1 MKKSKKKVY
10 PDEYYSNGLF
20 EVIRYENIVET
31 RNTMSPEQY
40 EKYIRLYANRQ
51 EKIRKEIQN
60 IIIELQNIISNCD
73 IYSLLRMAHS
83 YEVFTNLNVDSESEL
98 SEDAIFATRTM
109 EYIQSIA
116 VCIQINEK
124 EEMAEE
130 LYWKIYS
137 MVKDLYN
144 LTFEFLLSYFYNKR
158 QDDKG
163 WDIGTERFILDS
175 YLSNICKGKRYAIY
189 EIEHLKD
196 FIYPQKELFEKEYC
210 ISVEE
215 FLSGMEKLQHA
226 FTYGFHEARQKIDDI
241 FTNSILSERLLNGQ
255 ANKKEETECQS
266 AIEDL
271 MGLGTR
277 DIIKITEWSTDFVSR
292 FSYSIGECNEFI
304 DESKEY
310 SGWLINKLPIDKKPF
325 IRINDRYYCLGKYQ
339 LFDNM
344 YRILQKDIIKRNEE
358 NNQKWSK
365 IQGDTAE
372 KVVGRL
378 FAKIIPKAE
387 IYKSNYYQ
395 SKNSKKQMAENDLLV
410 IYDDNL
416 IVIEVKS
423 GNYTPESAL
432 IDINSH
438 INSLKELI
446 EKADNQSQRFIEY
459 LENNQECKIY
469 DSNRKNKKVKKVLKK
484 QDYDNIIK
492 ICVTLENF
500 NELEAKAEKI
510 KYLKLNDNT
519 IVISIDDL
527 RVYADYFSSTCKFFH
542 YLKQRRKATKLKK
555 LELNDELDHLGL
567 YIEYN
572 LYYLTIQASKANNLQ
587 FQGYRQQLDKY
598 YNQLYLG
605 NKIAV
610 KPEKK
615 LPLHIEKIIQFI
627 EDNELHRGIQLSNF
641 LLDLD
646 TDSKKQFNDMINKAI
661 EQQKLQEKIVVFLM
675 NGEVSILTYCHTD
688 RTIEDSEVDY
698 RKNTFANMKC
708 ASIKHIVELHLY
720 YDEDIKLNELKFEF
734 LEIDDIPS
742 EMEKQVEEIAI
753 IKKDMRIK
761 KFIEQNK
768 INKIG
773 RNNLCPC
780 GSGKKYKRCCGK

>member
-1 MKKSKKKVY
+1 
-10 PDEYYSNGLF
+10 
-20 EVIRYENIVET
+20 
-31 RNTMSPEQY
+31 
-40 EKYIRLYANRQ
+40 
-51 EKIRKEIQN
+51 
-60 IIIELQNIISNCD
+60 
-73 IYSLLRMAHS
+73 
-83 YEVFTNLNVDSESEL
+83 
-98 SEDAIFATRTM
+98 
-109 EYIQSIA
+109 
-116 VCIQINEK
+116 
-124 EEMAEE
+124 
-130 LYWKIYS
+130 

-271 MGLGTR
+271 MELGTR
-277 DIIKITEWSTDFVSR
+277 DIIKITEWSIDFVSK
-292 FSYSIGECNEFI
+292 FSYSIGECDEFI

-325 IRINDRYYCLGKYQ
+325 IRINDMYYCLGKYQ

-500 NELEAKAEKI
+500 NELEAKAEK
-510 KYLKLNDNT
+510 
-519 IVISIDDL
+519 
-527 RVYADYFSSTCKFFH
+527 
-542 YLKQRRKATKLKK
+542 
-555 LELNDELDHLGL
+555 
-567 YIEYN
+567 
-572 LYYLTIQASKANNLQ
+572 
-587 FQGYRQQLDKY
+587 
-598 YNQLYLG
+598 
-605 NKIAV
+605 
-610 KPEKK
+610 K

-661 EQQKLQEKIVVFLM
+661 EQQKLQEKIVAFLM

-720 YDEDIKLNELKFEF
+720 YDEDIKLNEMKFEF